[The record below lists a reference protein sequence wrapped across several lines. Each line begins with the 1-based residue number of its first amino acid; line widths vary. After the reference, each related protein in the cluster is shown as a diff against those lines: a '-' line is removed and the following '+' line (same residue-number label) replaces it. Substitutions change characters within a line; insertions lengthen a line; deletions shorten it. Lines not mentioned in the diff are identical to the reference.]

1 MSACP
6 NPNDQAWKDL
16 VIAFNSEADAMTAF
30 VRNNNQVPTVEEA
43 LQIMKDLRIQDKDE
57 QLSLASDQFKL
68 SRAVQQRTMLETMKF
83 RSNKN
88 QKVTIQKLIDM
99 NQSYQDFLND
109 NIKAAQEGNPVEQTL
124 SVSKFIGSSEF
135 RGDPKEYEA
144 FKLFGTFMHE
154 ILELGQ
160 VEALK
165 QDKTIAQIY
174 NSEFNRRLISNG

>member
-109 NIKAAQEGNPVEQTL
+109 NIKGIITNFDSRQN
-124 SVSKFIGSSEF
+124 SSSIL
-135 RGDPKEYEA
+135 
-144 FKLFGTFMHE
+144 KLFTT
-154 ILELGQ
+154 LGGYKNDFGY
-160 VEALK
+160 L
-165 QDKTIAQIY
+165 QIK
-174 NSEFNRRLISNG
+174 NPKHND